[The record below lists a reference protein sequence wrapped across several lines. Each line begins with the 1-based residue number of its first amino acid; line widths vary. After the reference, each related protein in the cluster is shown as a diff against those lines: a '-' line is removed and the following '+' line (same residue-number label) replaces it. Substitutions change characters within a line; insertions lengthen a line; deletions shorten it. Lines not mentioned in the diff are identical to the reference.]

1 MALWLDWGS
10 NMYNNNSYYEAPYDD
25 QAEHDQLD
33 ECIYDMVKN
42 DPKYDPADMANM
54 GEAIAQESTKQDIQ
68 DFIRDCVEQKDWA
81 KLGLKLYQVSWDY
94 QESMAEF
101 MITK

>member
-1 MALWLDWGS
+1 MHDR
-10 NMYNNNSYYEAPYDD
+10 YYEPEDD
-25 QAEHDQLD
+25 DYHDQL
-33 ECIYDMVKN
+33 EEEIYDLVKN
-42 DPKYDPADMANM
+42 DPKYDPADMSNM

>member
-1 MALWLDWGS
+1 LALCLLGGF

-25 QAEHDQLD
+25 QAEHDELEEQ
-33 ECIYDMVKN
+33 IYDLVKN
-42 DPKYDPADMANM
+42 DPDYDPADMSNM
-54 GEAIAQESTKQDIQ
+54 GEAIAQESTKPEIQ
-68 DFIRDCVEQKDWA
+68 QFIRDCVEQKDWA

-94 QESMAEF
+94 QESIAEF